1 MKKYVI
7 INGKRLY
14 IANVVFVWR
23 YEKRQEVTFEGGGW
37 AVVDDAEIMTEE

>member
-7 INGKRLY
+7 INGKKLY

-23 YEKRQEVTFEGGGW
+23 YEKRQRE
-37 AVVDDAEIMTEE
+37 AVKRLQALEEN

>member
-7 INGKRLY
+7 INGKKLY
-14 IANVVFVWR
+14 IANVVFVLR

-37 AVVDDAEIMTEE
+37 SVVDDAEIMTEE

>member
-7 INGKRLY
+7 INGKKLY

-23 YEKRQEVTFEGGGW
+23 YEKRQEVTFEGGAGQSLT
-37 AVVDDAEIMTEE
+37 MRK